1 MAVRSSAPTRSKRN
15 ARRPQI
21 TSYWERTQ
29 WPLQSLYFL
38 LPLIIGYEVGA
49 VMLAGGENERLPA
62 IYAERLLGRFFE
74 LFGVG
79 GVYLPGV
86 LAVGLLLVLHFIR
99 NDPWRPEGKLYV
111 GMWVESLLWALPLF
125 VLGTLVSG
133 VPHAAMALAPTLAQQ
148 SIDHVPIPFA
158 QGVVFSIGA
167 GIYEELM
174 FRVIAIALLHLLLD
188 DLLALPKHIG
198 QWGAIVGS
206 SLLFAAYHFGSDA
219 QFDAA
224 RFVFY
229 ALAGLYFAILY
240 VSRGFGIVAATHALY
255 DVLAVWSQS

>member
-1 MAVRSSAPTRSKRN
+1 M
-15 ARRPQI
+15 

-38 LPLIIGYEVGA
+38 LPLLIAYEIGA
-49 VMLAGGENERLPA
+49 VWLANDGSDRLPA

-74 LFGVG
+74 LFGIG
-79 GVYLPGV
+79 GVFLPGV
-86 LAVGLLLVLHFIR
+86 LALVVLLCMHAVR
-99 NDPWRPEGKLYV
+99 KDPWRPEPKLYA
-111 GMWVESLLWALPLF
+111 GMALESLLWALPLF

-133 VPHAAMALAPTLAQQ
+133 SPREGSDVAVWSGDAWVLAALAQQ
-148 SIDHVPIPFA
+148 TIDHLPIPFA

-174 FRVIAIALLHLLLD
+174 FRVIAIALVHVFLD
-188 DLLALPKHIG
+188 DLLALPEHLG
-198 QWGAIVGS
+198 HWGAIVGS
-206 SLLFAAYHFGSDA
+206 ALLFAAYHFVGTE
-219 QFDAA
+219 QFDPA

-229 ALAGLYFAILY
+229 ALAGLYFAIIY
-240 VSRGFGIVAATHALY
+240 VGRGFGIVAATHALY

>member
-1 MAVRSSAPTRSKRN
+1 MPPIGNRQSSIGH
-15 ARRPQI
+15 RRPTI

-38 LPLIIGYEVGA
+38 LPLIVGYEIGA
-49 VMLAGGENERLPA
+49 VMLAGGEGERLPA

-79 GVYLPGV
+79 GVYLPGFLV
-86 LAVGLLLVLHFIR
+86 VGLLLTLHVLR
-99 NDPWRPEGKLYV
+99 DDPWRPEPKLYL
-111 GMWVESLLWALPLF
+111 GMTVESLMWALPLF

-133 VPHAAMALAPTLAQQ
+133 APQVAMVFAALAQQ
-148 SIDHVPIPFA
+148 TLDHVPIPLA
-158 QGVVFSIGA
+158 QGIVFSIGA

-174 FRVIAIALLHLLLD
+174 FRVIAIAVLHLLLD
-188 DLLALPKHIG
+188 DLLALPKHVG

-206 SLLFAAYHFGSDA
+206 ALLFAAYHFVGTDT
-219 QFDAA
+219 FDPA

-229 ALAGLYFAILY
+229 ALAGLYFAIIY
-240 VSRGFGIVAATHALY
+240 VGRGFGVVAATHALY
-255 DVLAVWSQS
+255 DVLAVWSQH

>member
-1 MAVRSSAPTRSKRN
+1 MAKRSHASTRS
-15 ARRPQI
+15 ARRNEI

-38 LPLIIGYEVGA
+38 LPLIIGYEIGA
-49 VMLAGGENERLPA
+49 VLLAGDGTERLPA

-86 LAVGLLLVLHFIR
+86 LAVGLLLTLHVMR
-99 NDPWRPEGKLYV
+99 GDPWKPEPKLYL
-111 GMWVESLLWALPLF
+111 GMTVESLLWALPLF

-133 VPHAAMALAPTLAQQ
+133 TPQVAWMLSTLSQQ
-148 SIDHVPIPFA
+148 TIDHLPIPFA

-174 FRVIAIALLHLLLD
+174 FRVIAIALIHVLLD

-206 SLLFAAYHFGSDA
+206 ALLFAAYHFVGTE

-229 ALAGLYFAILY
+229 ALAGLYFAIIY
-240 VSRGFGIVAATHALY
+240 VGRGFGVVAATHALY
-255 DVLAVWSQS
+255 DVLAVWSQST